1 VPWCVVVFDEEIFPF
16 KDLHPNAGAR
26 LHSEILLLPS
36 SLRNDPGD
44 GHLDDHLTNV
54 PIYLPLILDN
64 RDIMPV
70 ASDDIMQQ
78 SGDFS
83 GAGISEDLSMSAPSN
98 PSVQPVPDMY
108 TSSVS
113 PVHDSAGGDSRSAN
127 RVPSSTVRWRW
138 VTAYSAR
145 IGCGYSPCYLY
156 SDAK

>member
-1 VPWCVVVFDEEIFPF
+1 M
-16 KDLHPNAGAR
+16 
-26 LHSEILLLPS
+26 LPS

-54 PIYLPLILDN
+54 PIYLPQILDN

-70 ASDDIMQQ
+70 ASDVIMQQ

-83 GAGISEDLSMSAPSN
+83 GAGTSEKDLSMSAPSN
-98 PSVQPVPDMY
+98 SSVQPVADTY

-127 RVPSSTVRWRW
+127 RVPSSTVRWR
-138 VTAYSAR
+138 
-145 IGCGYSPCYLY
+145 
-156 SDAK
+156 